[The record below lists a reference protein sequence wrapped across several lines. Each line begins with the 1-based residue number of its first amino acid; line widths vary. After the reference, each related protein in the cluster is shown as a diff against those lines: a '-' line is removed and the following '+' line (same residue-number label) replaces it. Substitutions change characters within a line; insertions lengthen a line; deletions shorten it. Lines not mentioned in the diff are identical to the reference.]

1 LKWAHDHGGWRW
13 SAEDKQ
19 RFANDYQNLILVDD
33 SRNQSKGAKGPGEW
47 MPDNLGYHCNYVFR
61 WTYLINK
68 YNLSANQVD
77 KDRISEVARKCE
89 LN

>member
-1 LKWAHDHGGWRW
+1 MEYGRQ
-13 SAEDKQ
+13 Q

-33 SRNQSKGAKGPGEW
+33 GRNQSKGAKSPGEW
-47 MPDNLGYHCNYVFR
+47 MPDNLAYHCMYVFR
-61 WTYLINK
+61 WTYLIDK

-77 KDRISEVARKCE
+77 KDKIREVISGYD